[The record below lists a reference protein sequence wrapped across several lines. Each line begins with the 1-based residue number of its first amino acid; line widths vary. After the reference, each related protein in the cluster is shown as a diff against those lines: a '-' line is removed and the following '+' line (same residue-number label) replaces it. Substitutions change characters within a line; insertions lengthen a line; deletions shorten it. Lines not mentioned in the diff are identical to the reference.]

1 MSKLCRF
8 RCLPQTAGGGCLGIR
23 PQQRSELT
31 RPDGLGTPSRV
42 AVMFEQLLPRRDHM
56 LARIATC
63 CSAWST
69 YPSRTKRCA
78 RVAEHANA
86 LRAVGKCRRVQK
98 CRPAL
103 RTARCRPTRR
113 TLCSTRGIY
122 GDEVTAMK
130 QPDRFGTLY
139 VLQFSESMRG
149 LSVGAPVMLLGLPA
163 GTVTEVEFDVDP
175 ITKFG
180 RSLVR
185 ELITDPTVESAV
197 ATHSRAM
204 ARVCADLATAIRVP

>member
-1 MSKLCRF
+1 
-8 RCLPQTAGGGCLGIR
+8 
-23 PQQRSELT
+23 
-31 RPDGLGTPSRV
+31 
-42 AVMFEQLLPRRDHM
+42 M
-56 LARIATC
+56 LARFATC

-69 YPSRTKRCA
+69 YPSRAKRCA

-86 LRAVGKCRRVQK
+86 LRAVGKCPRV
-98 CRPAL
+98 RNTAL
-103 RTARCRPTRR
+103 RSGQRGRPTRR
-113 TLCSTRGIY
+113 TLYSTRGIY

-149 LSVGAPVMLLGLPA
+149 LLVGAPVMLLGLPA

-185 ELITDPTVESAV
+185 EPITDPKVESAV
-197 ATHSRAM
+197 ATHSCAM
-204 ARVCADLATAIRVP
+204 ARVSADLATAIRTP